1 MPDEPRSYLAVVYY
15 AADVTIASLLVM
27 LVAILHA
34 PSLSR
39 KTAETGFMKRFL
51 IVKTMHGSHRL

>member
-1 MPDEPRSYLAVVYY
+1 MVYD
-15 AADVTIASLLVM
+15 AAEVPIASLFVM
-27 LVAILHA
+27 LVAILKA